1 MKEGEPGAKAQSLEY
16 VRQILRK
23 VILSQHL
30 CLVTERNKWSWKIVR
45 KISSPFFHSYTAI
58 NLQ

>member
-30 CLVTERNKWSWKIVR
+30 CLVTERNK
-45 KISSPFFHSYTAI
+45 
-58 NLQ
+58 